1 MEDRKVF
8 DKIVLENFSRMKY
21 LSLILIGY
29 SGFILVLDFG
39 PFKVWDINS
48 IRIYRELDVLL
59 AFFSILSTFFFWF
72 YKNENISLKDSGI
85 KAAIFFVLL
94 WAGII
99 TGIELTTLGFSTLI
113 VAALILVFYVY
124 NNFITSVIFFLGA
137 FFTFVGTVYLR
148 DGINESFKPAI
159 AVLLPIIVIS
169 ILISRKNYI
178 SKVNEL
184 NSIDKLEELNHELN
198 DIKANLEHLVEQRTI
213 ELSVAKDKAEESD
226 RLKSYFLANISHE
239 IRTPMNG
246 ILGFA
251 GLLKEANLSGED
263 QINYI
268 TMIEEGGER
277 MLSIINNLI
286 DISKI
291 ESGMTKV
298 VFTETNIKAQ
308 LEYIHSFF
316 KPEIEKKGM
325 QFILN
330 ARLNEKENVVHTDKE
345 KIYAILTNLVKNAI
359 KYSET
364 GFIELGCDSTLQHA
378 QSDANS
384 PTGLVRERAELQFY
398 VKDTGIGIA
407 PDRHQ
412 AVFERFTQADSG
424 DKRAY
429 QGAGLGLAISKAYTE
444 LLGGRTWMESEP
456 GKGSVFYF
464 TIPLHPN
471 HNIQHFS

>member
-1 MEDRKVF
+1 MEDSKVF
-8 DKIVLENFSRMKY
+8 NKIVLENFSRMKY
-21 LSLILIGY
+21 LSLILICY
-29 SGFILVLDFG
+29 SLFILFLDFG
-39 PFKVWDINS
+39 PFKVWDDNS
-48 IRIYRELDVLL
+48 IEIYRVLDVIL

-72 YKNENISLKDSGI
+72 YKEDNFSVKDSGI
-85 KAAIFFVLL
+85 KAALFFVLL

-113 VAALILVFYVY
+113 VVALILVFYVY
-124 NNFITSVIFFLGA
+124 NNFITSAIFFLGA
-137 FFTFVGTVYLR
+137 FFTFVVTVILR
-148 DGINESFKPAI
+148 DGLNESFKPAI
-159 AVLLPIIVIS
+159 AILLPIIIIS
-169 ILISRKNYI
+169 ILISRKNYL

-184 NSIDKLEELNHELN
+184 ISIDKLKELNHEL
-198 DIKANLEHLVEQRTI
+198 KEMKENLENIVEQRTI
-213 ELSVAKDKAEESD
+213 ELSVAKEKAEESD
-226 RLKSYFLANISHE
+226 RLKSNFLANMSHE

-251 GLLKEANLSGED
+251 GLLKEANLNGED

-277 MLSIINNLI
+277 MLGIINNLI
-286 DISKI
+286 DISKL

-298 VFTETNIKAQ
+298 VLTETNIKSQ

-316 KPEIEKKGM
+316 KPEVEKKGM
-325 QFILN
+325 QFFLN
-330 ARLNEKENVVHTDKE
+330 ESLNEKEAVVHTDRE

-364 GFIELGCDSTLQHA
+364 GFIELGCGSTLRQA

-384 PTGLVRERAELQFY
+384 PIGSVRERAELQFY

-412 AVFERFTQADSG
+412 AVFERFIQADTG
-424 DKRAY
+424 DNRAY

-444 LLGGRTWMESEP
+444 LLGGKTWMESEP

-464 TIPLHPN
+464 TIP
-471 HNIQHFS
+471 QTS

>member
-1 MEDRKVF
+1 MEDSKVF
-8 DKIVLENFSRMKY
+8 NKIVLENFSRMKY
-21 LSLILIGY
+21 LSLILICY
-29 SGFILVLDFG
+29 SLFILFLDFG
-39 PFKVWDINS
+39 PFKVWDDNS
-48 IRIYRELDVLL
+48 IEIYRVLDVIL

-72 YKNENISLKDSGI
+72 YKENNFSVKDSGI
-85 KAAIFFVLL
+85 KAALFFVLL

-113 VAALILVFYVY
+113 VVALILVFYVY
-124 NNFITSVIFFLGA
+124 NNFITSAIFFLGA
-137 FFTFVGTVYLR
+137 FFTFVVTVILR
-148 DGINESFKPAI
+148 DGLNESFKPAI
-159 AVLLPIIVIS
+159 AILLPIIIIS
-169 ILISRKNYI
+169 ILISRKNYL

-184 NSIDKLEELNHELN
+184 ISIDKLKELNHEL
-198 DIKANLEHLVEQRTI
+198 KEMKENLENIVEQRTI
-213 ELSVAKDKAEESD
+213 ELSVAKEKAEESD
-226 RLKSYFLANISHE
+226 RLKSNFLANMSHE

-251 GLLKEANLSGED
+251 GLLKEANLNGED

-277 MLSIINNLI
+277 MLGIINNLI
-286 DISKI
+286 DISKL

-298 VFTETNIKAQ
+298 VLTETNIKSQ

-316 KPEIEKKGM
+316 KPEVEKKGM
-325 QFILN
+325 QFFLN
-330 ARLNEKENVVHTDKE
+330 ESLNEKEAIVHTDRE

-364 GFIELGCDSTLQHA
+364 GFIELGCGSTLRQA

-384 PTGLVRERAELQFY
+384 PIGSVRERAELQFY

-412 AVFERFTQADSG
+412 AVFERFIQADTG
-424 DKRAY
+424 DNRAY

-444 LLGGRTWMESEP
+444 LLGGKTWMESEP

-464 TIPLHPN
+464 TIP
-471 HNIQHFS
+471 QTS